1 MQKSYMLLQIIDVI
15 HYICVM
21 NLKIF
26 IFSYTSVKE
35 FKITLVSKQISL
47 LIMTKLLH
55 RRNKKNKS
63 HLITIM
69 IQFTIQF
76 WYGILQTTVLGYT
89 DHNGFILSISILNEM
104 TNYLYVKL
112 RKIFCIG
119 CYD

>member
-1 MQKSYMLLQIIDVI
+1 MLINLKMQKSYMLLQIIDVI

-55 RRNKKNKS
+55 RRNKKQ
-63 HLITIM
+63 ITS
-69 IQFTIQF
+69 
-76 WYGILQTTVLGYT
+76 YHHYDSVYYSVLVWHIADY
-89 DHNGFILSISILNEM
+89 S
-104 TNYLYVKL
+104 L
-112 RKIFCIG
+112 RI
-119 CYD
+119 Y